1 MTARRLVI
9 EDKVRPY
16 PLALVAP
23 DHFRARDAGPVDPSV
38 IVEAP
43 NVSLYCLDPVRREA
57 VFVETDPE
65 VDLAAAPFFFE
76 AQYEAARA
84 LITVGFSELHDLADQ
99 APSDH
104 RRLVLVYSIGRC
116 GSTLIGRALARL
128 GGATLLSEP
137 DVFTQLVALR
147 SASPGAD
154 GLAHDEVIHLVRSCA
169 RLMLTRPRLGWLG
182 GSQAGRSGGPDVLAV
197 KFRSFVIELADE
209 LHAHLPAARVV
220 YAYRHAVAWTR
231 STLRAFGA
239 YDPSMAH
246 TLAPAQD
253 RLGRLVPL
261 LARHRARLGRVLT
274 PVEAMACQW
283 VSQMERAV
291 ALRKAGVAMHA
302 VRYEDLSAQP
312 RVQLAA
318 LLAHCGLPTGSSVAL
333 DRVLA
338 EDSQAGTA
346 LARGRLADL
355 EDALDESAIVELKRV
370 IAELSRVVTP
380 DLILHNGP
388 PG

>member
-16 PLALVAP
+16 PLALVGP
-23 DHFRARDAGPVDPSV
+23 DHFRARDAGPIDPAV
-38 IVEAP
+38 VVEAP
-43 NVSLYCLDPVRREA
+43 NVSLYCLDPARREA

-65 VDLAAAPFFFE
+65 VDLDAVPFFFE
-76 AQYEAARA
+76 AQYDAARV
-84 LITVGFSELHDLADQ
+84 LIRVGFSELHDLADRL
-99 APSDH
+99 PVDH

-116 GSTLIGRALARL
+116 GSTLVGRALARL

-147 SASPGAD
+147 EGSPGAD
-154 GLAHDEVIHLVRSCA
+154 GLTSDDVAHLVRSCA
-169 RLMLTRPRLGWLG
+169 RLMFASPRLGWLG
-182 GSQAGRSGGPDVLAV
+182 GSQARRLSGPDVLAV
-197 KFRSFVIELADE
+197 KFRSFVIELADV
-209 LHAHLPAARVV
+209 LRAHLPAARVV
-220 YAYRHAVAWTR
+220 FAYRHAVAWTR

-239 YDPSMAH
+239 YDPSMAQ

-261 LARHRARLGRVLT
+261 LARYRARQGRVLT

-302 VRYEDLSAQP
+302 VRYEDLSARP
-312 RVQLAA
+312 RIQLAA
-318 LLAHCGLPTGSSVAL
+318 LLAACGLPIGSSVAL
-333 DRVLA
+333 DQVLA
-338 EDSQAGTA
+338 EDAQAGTT
-346 LARGRLADL
+346 LARDRLADL
-355 EDALDESAIVELKRV
+355 DDGLDESEVVELKRV
-370 IAELSRVVTP
+370 IAELSNIVTP
-380 DLILHNGP
+380 DFIIHNGP

>member
-23 DHFRARDAGPVDPSV
+23 DHFRARDAGPVDPAV
-38 IVEAP
+38 VVEAP

-57 VFVETDPE
+57 VFVETDPG
-65 VDLAAAPFFFE
+65 VDLTAAPFFFE
-76 AQYEAARA
+76 AQYDAARA

-99 APSDH
+99 VPSEH
-104 RRLVLVYSIGRC
+104 RRLILVYSIGRC

-147 SASPGAD
+147 AGSPGAD
-154 GLAHDEVIHLVRSCA
+154 GLTPDDVSHLVRSCA
-169 RLMLTRPRLGWLG
+169 RLMFAPPRLGWLG
-182 GSQAGRSGGPDVLAV
+182 GSQARRLRGSEVLAV
-197 KFRSFVIELADE
+197 KFRSFVIELAE
-209 LHAHLPAARVV
+209 VLHAHLPVARVV
-220 YAYRHAVAWTR
+220 FAYRHAVAWTR

-239 YDPSMAH
+239 YDPSMAQ

-261 LARHRARLGRVLT
+261 LARYRAGQGRVLT

-283 VSQMERAV
+283 VSQMERAA

-302 VRYEDLSAQP
+302 VRYEDLCARP